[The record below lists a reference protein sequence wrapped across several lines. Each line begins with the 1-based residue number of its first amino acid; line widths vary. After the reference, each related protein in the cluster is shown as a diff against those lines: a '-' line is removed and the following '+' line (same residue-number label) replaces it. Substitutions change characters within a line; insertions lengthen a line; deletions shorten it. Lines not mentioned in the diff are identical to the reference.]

1 MADRDTTHVLLCR
14 LPARLIGLPL
24 EHVIETMRPLPLE
37 VLPGAP
43 HYVSG
48 LSMIRGSPVPVVDAG
63 RLLGEDQTRPGR
75 FVTLRAGDRIVAL
88 AVDAVLGVTAIPT
101 DSLRDL
107 PPLLRDAGAET
118 IDAIGTLDA
127 QLLFILHTAR
137 LVPET
142 PSGSVAAGQAA
153 S

>member
-1 MADRDTTHVLLCR
+1 MAERDTTRFLLCR
-14 LPARLIGLPL
+14 LSTRVIGLPL
-24 EHVIETMRPLPLE
+24 EHVVETMRPLPIE

-48 LSMIRGSPVPVVDAG
+48 LSVIRGSPVPVVNAS
-63 RLLGEDQTRPGR
+63 RLLGEAQTRPGR

-88 AVDAVLGVTAIPT
+88 AVDAVVGVNAIPT
-101 DSLRDL
+101 GSLRDL

-118 IDAIGTLDA
+118 IGAIGRLDA

-142 PSGSVAAGQAA
+142 PSASVGAGQAA